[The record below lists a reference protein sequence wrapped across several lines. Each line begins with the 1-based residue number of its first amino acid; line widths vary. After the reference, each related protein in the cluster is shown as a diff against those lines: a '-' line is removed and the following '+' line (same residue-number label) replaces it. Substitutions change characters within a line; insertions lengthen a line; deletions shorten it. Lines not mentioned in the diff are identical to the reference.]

1 MAKDT
6 SKTLRAALTATA
18 PVFFGYIFV
27 GMAFGL
33 LLQKAG
39 YNALWAF
46 GCSLTVYAAS
56 MQFVLVELLTSWVGL
71 AQTAVVTLAV
81 QARHAFYGLS
91 LIDKFKGLGKKK
103 PYLIFALTDETYSLL
118 CSVKTPEGC
127 DRGKFY
133 LLISALN
140 QSYWIVGGVLGA
152 TIGELVPFN
161 STGIDFAMT
170 ALFIVIF
177 VEQWLTAK
185 SHIPALVGIA
195 CAAVCLLLFG
205 TDGFLPPA
213 LLLTVAVLVAGRRT
227 IERKIGP
234 PAEESAGDVLDGE
247 EAPGSCR

>member
-46 GCSLTVYAAS
+46 RCSLTVYAGS

-185 SHIPALVGIA
+185 SHIPAPSWGSPARRSA
-195 CAAVCLLLFG
+195 CCCSAPTAFCRPRCCSPSRCSSPGAARSNGRSVPRRRN
-205 TDGFLPPA
+205 PP
-213 LLLTVAVLVAGRRT
+213 GMF
-227 IERKIGP
+227 
-234 PAEESAGDVLDGE
+234 
-247 EAPGSCR
+247 

>member
-46 GCSLTVYAAS
+46 GCSLTVYAGS

-161 STGIDFAMT
+161 STGIDFAM
-170 ALFIVIF
+170 F
-177 VEQWLTAK
+177 
-185 SHIPALVGIA
+185 
-195 CAAVCLLLFG
+195 
-205 TDGFLPPA
+205 
-213 LLLTVAVLVAGRRT
+213 
-227 IERKIGP
+227 
-234 PAEESAGDVLDGE
+234 
-247 EAPGSCR
+247 

>member
-1 MAKDT
+1 MPG
-6 SKTLRAALTATA
+6 R
-18 PVFFGYIFV
+18 
-27 GMAFGL
+27 
-33 LLQKAG
+33 
-39 YNALWAF
+39 
-46 GCSLTVYAAS
+46 CSS
-56 MQFVLVELLTSWVGL
+56 CS
-71 AQTAVVTLAV
+71 AQTVVVTLAV

-234 PAEESAGDVLDGE
+234 PAEEPAGDASDGK